1 MIYGKDVYKNRILF
15 LLFFIFIFCSKLC
28 ALEENDVFR
37 LIKERGIKNYQNLS
51 KIFSINDELSLVLF
65 KYNDENEKSFR
76 IFIVSEKTHQRKPY
90 YS

>member
-76 IFIVSEKTHQRKPY
+76 IFIVSENTHQRKPY